1 MWTSQRIWN
10 WPASY
15 WSDGAAPHAVAVDHA
30 RFPNG
35 QVLCARRGLPAA
47 RSGIVLAPGRL

>member
-15 WSDGAAPHAVAVDHA
+15 WSDGAASHAVAVDHA
-30 RFPNG
+30 RLPNG
-35 QVLCARRGLPAA
+35 QVLCARHGLSAA
-47 RSGIVLAPGRL
+47 RSGIVLGPGPL